1 MRRLLRNLKTGEYF
15 AMTKWTP
22 DEAEAYC
29 FQGPLEAINAC
40 IEHGLRDVELV
51 LRSDDGQPDMSI
63 PIPNAILD

>member
-1 MRRLLRNLKTGEYF
+1 
-15 AMTKWTP
+15 MTKWTP